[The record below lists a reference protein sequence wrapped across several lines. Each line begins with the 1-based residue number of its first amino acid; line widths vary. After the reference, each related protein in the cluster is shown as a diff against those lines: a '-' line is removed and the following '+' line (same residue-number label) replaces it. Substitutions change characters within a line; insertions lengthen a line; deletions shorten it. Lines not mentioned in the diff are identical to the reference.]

1 MPALICALTF
11 LVLASTN
18 IFAAGSYTQAMYRR
32 ALGEEKGA
40 GPNELIIATTAPP
53 YVLIT
58 LEEPHSRSSR
68 TVAVAGQ
75 SLLYAIQIEHHLPEN
90 DARRRFQIAV
100 AQPKRVFS
108 FFNPK
113 ARRIVRPAYTPA
125 MLNEVRQLL
134 FSKSRSNLIGA
145 LKANRSSVH
154 SIYESK
160 SGSRYWAYQAAIA
173 HICLEKG
180 ILVTTGGCYGSGL
193 GVVDP

>member
-1 MPALICALTF
+1 
-11 LVLASTN
+11 
-18 IFAAGSYTQAMYRR
+18 MYRR
-32 ALGEEKGA
+32 ALGEEKGL
-40 GPNELIIATTAPP
+40 GPDELVIATTAPP

-58 LEEPHSRSSR
+58 LQEPHSRSSR
-68 TVAVAGQ
+68 PVAIAGQ

-90 DARRRFQIAV
+90 DALKRFQIAV
-100 AQPKRVFS
+100 AQSERVFS
-108 FFNPK
+108 FSTPK

-134 FSKSRSNLIGA
+134 STKSRSDLIGA
-145 LKANRSSVH
+145 LKANRSPVH

-180 ILVTTGGCYGSGL
+180 ILVTTGGCYSTGL
-193 GVVDP
+193 GAIEP